1 MKSIF
6 MFLFLL
12 NFNLCFSQNLKIY
25 HLNISDKISI
35 DGKLDETVWSKADS
49 IPNLTMVEPIE
60 GSIPTFKTV
69 VKVLA
74 DNEDIILGIKC
85 YDPEPLKILAY
96 SKSRDASLGNE
107 DRIKFVLDTYLDKRS
122 GYIFAVNPN
131 GTRYDALVSNFG
143 ESENSNWDG
152 IWDAKTNIDE
162 DGWTIEIIIPIRT
175 LSFLTNTA
183 EWGFNI
189 ERRIQRILEIDRW
202 IGIKRDYQVG
212 QVAQAGRITNLPQF
226 DLGIGLTSKVSLL
239 SKTQKSFNQ
248 NSNTKLD
255 WSLDFTEKVTPDISA
270 QITINTDFA
279 ETEVD
284 SRQTNLTR
292 FSIFFPEKRG
302 FFLEGSNIFDFG
314 LGLGSDVVP
323 FYSRRIGL
331 YGGNKIPIIFGSKIN
346 GKLNNTDFGA
356 LITRTDAV
364 VNIIPISTMGSF
376 RIKQNVLE
384 ESSFGIIGTFGDPE
398 GKNNIWLLGADFT
411 YKTSKFFYDK
421 NFLAG
426 IWGLY
431 NSNPNFTGDNSAIGL
446 KLDYPNDLWDIA
458 LTVKRIGDTFS
469 PSLGFVPRKGII
481 SYSFGADY
489 MPRPDWGNIRQFFF
503 ESSFSLVTNLQHH
516 WESYR
521 VFTAPIH
528 FLLESGD
535 RFEFN
540 IAPQGEN
547 LPINFEIEDGI
558 ILKSGSYDWWRY
570 RVEFETATKRIINGQ
585 ATWWFGSFYNGNL
598 DQVELELNLRPSSS
612 VNFTFSYKKN
622 IVRLPAGNFTQ
633 DLWGGKLQFSLT
645 PNFELSSFVQYDNES
660 KSLGTN
666 TRIRWTFDLLGDLF
680 IVYNHNINKIE
691 SDVWQYQSN
700 QFTIKLSYGF
710 WF

>member
-1 MKSIF
+1 MKKYFLLIVLFTFNLICAQEIRVKSI
-6 MFLFLL
+6 L
-12 NFNLCFSQNLKIY
+12 NNEV
-25 HLNISDKISI
+25 NINGI
-35 DGKLDETVWSKADS
+35 LDEKVWSEADS
-49 IPNLTMVEPIE
+49 ISLLMVEPNE
-60 GSIPTFKTV
+60 SADPSFPTTIKILMTNSD
-69 VKVLA
+69 L
-74 DNEDIILGIKC
+74 IIGVIC

-96 SKSRDASLGNE
+96 SKSRDASMESE

-162 DGWTIEIIIPIRT
+162 DGWTVEIIIPIRT
-175 LSFLTNTA
+175 LSFLTNTT

-189 ERRIQRILEIDRW
+189 ERKIQRILEIDRW
-202 IGIKRDYQVG
+202 AGIKRDYNVG
-212 QVAQAGRITNLPQF
+212 QVAQAGRIANVCQF
-226 DLGIGLTSKVSLL
+226 DLGVGLTSKVSLL

-248 NSNTKLD
+248 NSDTKLD
-255 WSLDFTEKVTPDISA
+255 WSLDLTEKVTSDISA

-279 ETEVD
+279 ETEAD

-292 FSIFFPEKRG
+292 FSIFFPEKRS
-302 FFLEGSNIFDFG
+302 FFLEGSDIFDFG
-314 LGLGSDVVP
+314 LGLGSDIVP

-331 YGGNKIPIIFGSKIN
+331 YAGNKIPIIFGGKIN
-346 GKLNNTDFGA
+346 GKLNNTNVGA
-356 LITRTDAV
+356 LITRTGAV
-364 VNIIPISTMGSF
+364 NDIVPTSTMGSF

-384 ESSFGIIGTFGDPE
+384 ESSLGIIGTFGDPE
-398 GKNNIWLLGADFT
+398 GKNNIWLLGSDFT
-411 YKTSKFFYDK
+411 YKTSKFFDDK

-426 IWGLY
+426 VWGLY

-458 LTVKRIGDTFS
+458 LTIKRIGDAFS

-481 SYSFGADY
+481 SYSFKADF
-489 MPRPDWGNIRQFFF
+489 MPRPDWEYIRQFFF
-503 ESSFSLVTNLQHH
+503 ESSFSLVTNLRHH

-521 VFTAPIH
+521 IFTAPIY

-540 IAPQGEN
+540 IVPQGEN

-558 ILKSGSYDWWRY
+558 ILKSGSYYWWRY
-570 RVEFETATKRIINGQ
+570 RVEFETASKRIINGQ

-598 DQVELELNLRPSSS
+598 DQIELELNLRPSSS
-612 VNFTFSYKKN
+612 VNFAFSYEKN

-633 DLWGGKLQFSLT
+633 NLWGGRLQFSLT
-645 PNFELSSFVQYDNES
+645 PNFEISSFIQYGNKS

-691 SDVWQYQSN
+691 RDVWQYQSN
-700 QFTIKLSYGF
+700 QFIIKLSYGF
-710 WF
+710 WL